1 MKKTHA
7 LPTAI
12 AVSIGIA
19 GILLLLYAWHLPPFN
34 SAQPTTENAYIRGQV
49 TTIAPQ
55 LSGYIS
61 AVEVTDYQAVKTG
74 DVIAR
79 LDDRIYRQKLAQAKA
94 QLASAKAALEVG
106 KQSVSSAEAS
116 LRATEASHDA
126 AKSALEIAQTN
137 WDRIETLH
145 TRGVASQSDLDTSH
159 QSLQQ
164 AKATETQTAAQIV
177 VQQEALKSARVA
189 LAADDADIASA
200 NAAVALAE
208 IDLDN
213 TVIRVRQDGHLG
225 AVSARVGQYVSAGT
239 SLVTE
244 IGKDVWIVANF
255 KETAIGDIR
264 LGDDVSFTVDALH
277 GKTFH
282 GKVDSFSPATASE
295 YSLLSGSNAT
305 GNFTKIAQRLPIR
318 ISIDADQEMA
328 DHLTPGLSVVVEVE
342 TKSQT

>member
-34 SAQPTTENAYIRGQV
+34 SSQPTTENAYIRGQV

-126 AKSALEIAQTN
+126 ATSALEIAQTN

-145 TRGVASQSDLDTSH
+145 ARGVASQSDLDTSH

-277 GKTFH
+277 GETFH

-328 DHLTPGLSVVVEVE
+328 DHLAPGLSVVVEVE